1 MEVLQG
7 PHSTYLFYDFD
18 LGGQTLD
25 ENCLTAAGGISGVR
39 QWLGFSPEKMFKSRK
54 VWILGAIACLFVLFL
69 SCQSPRPV
77 AQTPSTAPSP
87 ESAASP
93 PTSSSPTVSP
103 VAPPSVAS
111 APPPIVSGKRL
122 IADLKALN
130 FERYTAAEL
139 QQTRAFI
146 TQTLTAAG
154 WTVSEQPF
162 ETGVNVVAERPG
174 TDPNAG
180 ALLVGAHYDS
190 VRGSPGADDNA
201 TGVVVALE
209 VARLLGDRQTLRPLR
224 IVLFDQEEAG
234 LVGSYAYA
242 QRPENLK
249 NLDGVVILEM
259 LGYTCSRPGCQYK
272 PVEFKVELPSDQG
285 DFLAIAGDTE
295 HLPLLNAFSENHQPN
310 LPALVPVSIPFKGLL
325 TPVILRSD
333 HTPFWFEGIGA
344 VMLTDTA
351 HLRNPHYH
359 RRTDTPDS
367 LDAAFL
373 EGNAQTA
380 VNAIT
385 ALLDRPQSFLTSA
398 TDKS

>member
-1 MEVLQG
+1 
-7 PHSTYLFYDFD
+7 
-18 LGGQTLD
+18 
-25 ENCLTAAGGISGVR
+25 
-39 QWLGFSPEKMFKSRK
+39 MFKSRK
-54 VWILGAIACLFVLFL
+54 ALILGAIACLFVLFAA
-69 SCQSPRPV
+69 CQSPRPV
-77 AQTPSTAPSP
+77 AQPSSISPSP
-87 ESAASP
+87 ASSPIASP
-93 PTSSSPTVSP
+93 SDTSPPVESPLPVSSEPT
-103 VAPPSVAS
+103 
-111 APPPIVSGKRL
+111 PIVSGERL
-122 IADLKALN
+122 MADLKALN

-139 QQTRAFI
+139 KKSRELM
-146 TQTLTAAG
+146 TQTLTASG
-154 WTVSEQPF
+154 WTVGEQPF
-162 ETGVNVVAERPG
+162 ETGINVVAERPG

-209 VARLLGDRQTLRPLR
+209 VARLLGDRKTIRPLR

-242 QRPENLK
+242 RRPENLK

-259 LGYTCSRPGCQYK
+259 LGYTCSTPGCQQV
-272 PVEFKVELPSDQG
+272 PGEFKVELPSDKG

-295 HLPLLNAFSENHQPN
+295 HLPLLDAFSENHQPN
-310 LPALVPVSIPFKGLL
+310 LPALVPVPIPFKGLL

-344 VMLTDTA
+344 VMVNDTA

-367 LDAAFL
+367 LDTAFL
-373 EGNAQTA
+373 EGNAQTV
-380 VNAIT
+380 VNAVT
-385 ALLDRPQSFLTSA
+385 ALLDRPQSFLTTE

>member
-1 MEVLQG
+1 M
-7 PHSTYLFYDFD
+7 
-18 LGGQTLD
+18 
-25 ENCLTAAGGISGVR
+25 
-39 QWLGFSPEKMFKSRK
+39 
-54 VWILGAIACLFVLFL
+54 
-69 SCQSPRPV
+69 
-77 AQTPSTAPSP
+77 
-87 ESAASP
+87 
-93 PTSSSPTVSP
+93 
-103 VAPPSVAS
+103 
-111 APPPIVSGKRL
+111 
-122 IADLKALN
+122 ADLKALN
-130 FERYTAAEL
+130 FERYTPADL
-139 QQTRAFI
+139 QKTRVFI

-154 WTVSEQPF
+154 WTVNEQLF
-162 ETGVNVVAERPG
+162 DTGVNVVAERPG

-209 VARLLGDRQTLRPLR
+209 VARLLGDLKTLRPLR

-259 LGYTCSRPGCQYK
+259 LGYTCSTPGCQQI
-272 PVEFKVELPSDQG
+272 PVEFKVELPSDRG

-310 LPALVPVSIPFKGLL
+310 LLPLVSVPIPFKGLL
-325 TPVILRSD
+325 TPVVLRSD

-359 RRTDTPDS
+359 RRTDTPNTLDS
-367 LDAAFL
+367 VFL
-373 EGNAQTA
+373 AGNAQIV
-380 VNAIT
+380 VNAVT
-385 ALLDRPQSFLTSA
+385 DLLDRPQSFMTAA
-398 TDKS
+398 TDQS

>member
-1 MEVLQG
+1 MK
-7 PHSTYLFYDFD
+7 
-18 LGGQTLD
+18 
-25 ENCLTAAGGISGVR
+25 GVR
-39 QWLGFSPEKMFKSRK
+39 QWLGFSRGKMFKSRK
-54 VWILGAIACLFVLFL
+54 AWILSAIACLFVVFM

-77 AQTPSTAPSP
+77 AQSPPVSPSPEAAPEASPPDAPSP
-87 ESAASP
+87 TTAP
-93 PTSSSPTVSP
+93 LP
-103 VAPPSVAS
+103 VTAE
-111 APPPIVSGKRL
+111 PPPIVNGDRL
-122 IADLKALN
+122 MADLNTLN
-130 FERYTAAEL
+130 FERYTTVEL
-139 QQTRAFI
+139 KKTRAFMA
-146 TQTLTAAG
+146 QTLSASG
-154 WTVSEQPF
+154 WTVTEQPF
-162 ETGVNVVAERPG
+162 ETGVNLVAERPG
-174 TDPNAG
+174 IDPNAG
-180 ALLVGAHYDS
+180 VLLVGAHYDS

-209 VARLLGDRQTLRPLR
+209 VARLLGDRKTIRPLR

-259 LGYTCSRPGCQYK
+259 LGYSCSTPGCQQV
-272 PVEFKVELPSDQG
+272 PGEFKVKLPSDKG

-295 HLPLLNAFSENHQPN
+295 HLPLLNAFSEHHQPN

-359 RRTDTPDS
+359 RRTDTPDTV
-367 LDAAFL
+367 DAAFL
-373 EGNAQTA
+373 TGNAQTT

-385 ALLDRPQSFLTSA
+385 ALLDRPQSFLTTE